1 MLGGGIRARYLG
13 SSLMIGTLVC
23 FVDKVRLEH
32 RRLIKISKQKNLST
46 LPIKSIKMKYL
57 SKAEKEFYNTN
68 GFIKLENLLSES
80 EVEEASN
87 AYSDLFHVS
96 FTTALQM
103 ENVHNVKWL
112 YFIWAWQKMK
122 ILSHP

>member
-1 MLGGGIRARYLG
+1 
-13 SSLMIGTLVC
+13 
-23 FVDKVRLEH
+23 
-32 RRLIKISKQKNLST
+32 
-46 LPIKSIKMKYL
+46 MKYL

-112 YFIWAWQKMK
+112 YFIWPGMAKDENTV
-122 ILSHP
+122 IPLNSEL